1 MISIRKP
8 PIATRVDPHPNSK
21 GFLGA
26 LALGGVAALLA
37 VMNSKKP
44 EPEKYCTDPKGTAV
58 VCPADIEELQRR
70 WNCVKEG
77 KNPSVQF
84 ETKNQVGTTQVNVGD
99 TIDGVTIEKIE
110 PLEGFS
116 VRVYFVTVASGI
128 SKGTTGGFK
137 ASGPCEGT
145 D

>member
-1 MISIRKP
+1 MNSTKQIVQPMLTRGEARKP
-8 PIATRVDPHPNSK
+8 KA
-21 GFLGA
+21 FGA
-26 LALGGVAALLA
+26 LAIVGVVALFG

-70 WNCVKEG
+70 WSCIKEG
-77 KNPSVQF
+77 KNPSLQF
-84 ETKNQVGTTQVNVGD
+84 ETKKEVRVGD
-99 TIDGVTIEKIE
+99 IIDGVTIEKIE

-116 VRVYFVTVASGI
+116 VPVYFVTVASGI

-137 ASGPCEGT
+137 ANGPCEGT
-145 D
+145 N